1 MNYPKFKV
9 CVRCFT
15 FNQAD
20 YIEDA
25 MNGFTMQQTDFPF
38 VCCIVDDASTDKE
51 QKVIKSYMDRNFNL
65 SDSSVSYKK
74 ETDYANIIYA
84 QHNSNKNCF
93 FAVLFLKENLY
104 SKNEN
109 LKKIEYISEWSQS
122 CEYEAICEG
131 DDYWTVCDKLQKQVC
146 FMDDNQD
153 YSFCHTGFDIYI
165 QNFKKLQS
173 GIGIVKNNLSIISE
187 KDNLAEWILDGN
199 SYRIQTATVLL
210 RNKYSHLVAELL
222 RPYRGKFLMGDT
234 QMWLAYLSFGRI
246 GFLPEVTTVY
256 RVNNGSACRP
266 DNFEHQ
272 IRFDLSCAEMRV
284 EMADLF
290 NLNEKFKRYLQK
302 QYHNK
307 LNLYYCYNE
316 NYKPFVKIKFNN
328 AVDMIQYHLLK
339 FSIMRVLLRKI
350 YEYRML
356 QYERKNE
363 K

>member
-109 LKKIEYISEWSQS
+109 LKKNEYISEWSQS

-173 GIGIVKNNLSIISE
+173 GIGIVKIIS
-187 KDNLAEWILDGN
+187 
-199 SYRIQTATVLL
+199 V
-210 RNKYSHLVAELL
+210 
-222 RPYRGKFLMGDT
+222 
-234 QMWLAYLSFGRI
+234 
-246 GFLPEVTTVY
+246 
-256 RVNNGSACRP
+256 
-266 DNFEHQ
+266 
-272 IRFDLSCAEMRV
+272 
-284 EMADLF
+284 
-290 NLNEKFKRYLQK
+290 
-302 QYHNK
+302 
-307 LNLYYCYNE
+307 
-316 NYKPFVKIKFNN
+316 
-328 AVDMIQYHLLK
+328 
-339 FSIMRVLLRKI
+339 
-350 YEYRML
+350 
-356 QYERKNE
+356 
-363 K
+363 

>member
-1 MNYPKFKV
+1 
-9 CVRCFT
+9 
-15 FNQAD
+15 
-20 YIEDA
+20 
-25 MNGFTMQQTDFPF
+25 
-38 VCCIVDDASTDKE
+38 
-51 QKVIKSYMDRNFNL
+51 
-65 SDSSVSYKK
+65 
-74 ETDYANIIYA
+74 
-84 QHNSNKNCF
+84 
-93 FAVLFLKENLY
+93 
-104 SKNEN
+104 
-109 LKKIEYISEWSQS
+109 
-122 CEYEAICEG
+122 
-131 DDYWTVCDKLQKQVC
+131 
-146 FMDDNQD
+146 
-153 YSFCHTGFDIYI
+153 
-165 QNFKKLQS
+165 
-173 GIGIVKNNLSIISE
+173 
-187 KDNLAEWILDGN
+187 
-199 SYRIQTATVLL
+199 
-210 RNKYSHLVAELL
+210 
-222 RPYRGKFLMGDT
+222 MGDT

-284 EMADLF
+284 EMANLF

-356 QYERKNE
+356 QYERKNG